1 MTADALYQASPK
13 ETVEFSSRVK
23 RQETPYWLPAFS
35 DMAYFIFAALYSP
48 IFIKKMKQ
56 AADSKVLLNQ
66 RLGKFSAALKQ
77 KVTGKKIIWVHAVS
91 VGEVMAIRR
100 LLTDFSEILSDY
112 HIALTTVTPTGQ
124 RIAKEMEGEHV
135 TVLYFPFDF
144 SSVCRSFFETLKP
157 QALLLAE
164 TEIWPNLLIQAKK
177 FHVPVGILNARLSVK
192 SEKRYRQFSF
202 LFRSLFASLDFV
214 LAQTEADAARF
225 ASLGVSAK
233 RLAVLGNMK
242 FDNVNLAARDPQA
255 AALLKQEWNFDAE
268 DLLWVAGSTH
278 PQEEDMLLRAFT
290 QLKQEFPRLKLI
302 LAPRHI
308 ERSEQ
313 IAAQIQR
320 MGLRPV
326 QATQRASQ
334 REFDVLVLNQLGV
347 LKNLYQMADAVY
359 VGGSL
364 TQRGGQNPIEPASF
378 RKAVVHGPHTF
389 NFEKI
394 YRELDQDGGAFEVF
408 DEAQLTLTIRKLLLD
423 EVWRGQSGER
433 AFEMIRSLQG
443 ATRRHGEWVSQ
454 FLVLRSQERIHHG
467 FNNTELFPPAGGRL

>member
-1 MTADALYQASPK
+1 MTAETLYHASPK
-13 ETVEFSSRVK
+13 DALELSSVSAV
-23 RQETPYWLPAFS
+23 PGWLPAFANT
-35 DMAYFIFAALYSP
+35 AYFTFAALYSP
-48 IFIKKMKQ
+48 VFFKKLKQ
-56 AADSKVLLNQ
+56 AADSKLLLSQ
-66 RLGKFSAALKQ
+66 RMGNFSETLKQ
-77 KVTGKKIIWVHAVS
+77 KLAGKKVLWIHAVS

-100 LLTDFSEILSDY
+100 FLNDLSDARDY

-124 RIAKEMEGEHV
+124 RIAKELEGDQV

-144 SSVCRSFFETLKP
+144 SSVCRRFFETLKP

-177 FHVPVGILNARLSVK
+177 FHVPVGILNARLSAK
-192 SEKRYRQFSF
+192 SEKRYRQFSS
-202 LFRSLFASLDFV
+202 LFRGLFGCLDFV
-214 LAQTEADAARF
+214 LAQTEEDAARF
-225 ASLGVSAK
+225 ASLGVPAK

-242 FDNVNLAARDPQA
+242 FDNVNLSARDPQA
-255 AALLKQEWNFDAE
+255 AALMKQEWNFDAE
-268 DLLWVAGSTH
+268 DLIWVAGSTH
-278 PQEEDMLLRAFT
+278 PQEEDLLLKAYSK
-290 QLKQEFPRLKLI
+290 LKQEFPRLKLI

-313 IAAQIQR
+313 IAAQIRR

-326 QATQRASQ
+326 TAAQRASE
-334 REFDVLVLNQLGV
+334 RECDVLVLDRLGV

-378 RKAVVHGPHTF
+378 RKAVVHGPHIF

-394 YRELDQDGGAFEVF
+394 YRELDQEGGALEVS
-408 DEAQLTLTIRKLLLD
+408 DEAQLTHTIRRLLLD
-423 EVWRGQSGER
+423 EVWREAGGER
-433 AFEMIRSLQG
+433 AYELIRSLQG

-454 FLVLRSQERIHHG
+454 FLILRSQERIHNG
-467 FNNTELFPPAGGRL
+467 FNTELFPPAGGRL